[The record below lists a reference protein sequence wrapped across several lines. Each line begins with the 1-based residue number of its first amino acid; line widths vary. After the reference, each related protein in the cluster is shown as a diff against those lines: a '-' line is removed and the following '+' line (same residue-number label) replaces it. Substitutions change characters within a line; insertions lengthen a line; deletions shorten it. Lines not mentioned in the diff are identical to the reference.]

1 MSRTNQRR
9 IAKSEIVRRRRA
21 TMRSLAWI
29 AGSAVAVVAS
39 ASALLLLNR
48 TFSISEWNIEVA
60 ESSPSSLHGE
70 IDRSLASIQ
79 AYDFW
84 STRPATIRS
93 WLLQALPD
101 LEDIQIQRKLP
112 GSLHL
117 HAVART
123 PVALWK
129 KQEGNIYLV
138 DKHGLPYRQLSANE
152 SADFP
157 VLRVGESDIV
167 EVVALLQRLRV
178 VDPNRFSHISEL
190 FANNGSWKINFDQ
203 GQQWMISRNGNLS
216 DTITRVVALLEKPR
230 WRSGHW
236 RVDTRMKQ
244 RWFIRPT
251 KHEGVI

>member
-1 MSRTNQRR
+1 MSRPNQRR

-21 TMRSLAWI
+21 TMGRLIWI
-29 AGSAVAVVAS
+29 TGSAIAVLIS

-48 TFSISEWNIEVA
+48 TFSISEWKIEVA
-60 ESSPSSLHGE
+60 ESSPSSLRGE

-84 STRPATIRS
+84 STRPAVIRS
-93 WLLQALPD
+93 QLLQELPD
-101 LEDIQIQRKLP
+101 LKDVYIQRKLT

-117 HAVART
+117 HAIART

-129 KQEGNIYLV
+129 KQEGNIFLV
-138 DKHGLPYRQLSANE
+138 DKYGLPYRQLSANE
-152 SADFP
+152 PADFP
-157 VLRVGESDIV
+157 ILRMGESDIA
-167 EVVALLQRLRV
+167 EVAALLQRLQV
-178 VDPNRFSHISEL
+178 IAPNRFSHVSEL
-190 FANNGSWKINFDQ
+190 FASNSSWKINFDQ
-203 GQQWMISRNGNLS
+203 GQQWMISRNGNIS
-216 DTITRVVALLEKPR
+216 SAITRVVALLEKPR

>member
-9 IAKSEIVRRRRA
+9 ITKSEITQRRKA
-21 TMRSLAWI
+21 TMRSLVWI
-29 AGSAVAVVAS
+29 TGSVIAVVAS

-48 TFSISEWNIEVA
+48 TFTVSEWKIEVVA
-60 ESSPSSLHGE
+60 SSPSSLHGE
-70 IDRSLASIQ
+70 INRSLASIQ

-93 WLLQALPD
+93 RLLQALPD
-101 LEDIQIQRKLP
+101 LEDVHIQRKLT

-117 HAVART
+117 HAIART

-157 VLRVGESDIV
+157 ILRVGESDIV
-167 EVVALLQRLRV
+167 EVAALLQRLRV
-178 VDPNRFSHISEL
+178 ADPNRFSHVSEL
-190 FANNGSWKINFDQ
+190 FASNSSWKINFDQ
-203 GQQWMISRNGNLS
+203 GQQWMISRNENLS
-216 DTITRVVALLEKPR
+216 NAITRVVALLEKPR

-236 RVDTRMKQ
+236 RVDARMKQ

>member
-1 MSRTNQRR
+1 MSRSNQHR
-9 IAKSEIVRRRRA
+9 IAKSEITRRRKA
-21 TMRSLAWI
+21 TMRSLTWI
-29 AGSAVAVVAS
+29 IGSAIAVVAS

-48 TFSISEWNIEVA
+48 TLSISEWKVEVV
-60 ESSPSSLHGE
+60 EPLPSSLHGA
-70 IDRSLASIQ
+70 INQSLASIQ

-84 STRPATIRS
+84 STRPAVIRS
-93 WLLQALPD
+93 QLLQALPD

-112 GSLHL
+112 ASLHL

-138 DKHGLPYRQLSANE
+138 DKHGIPYRQLSANE

-157 VLRVGESDIV
+157 ILRVGESDIV

-178 VDPNRFSHISEL
+178 ADPKRFSHISEL
-190 FANNGSWKINFDQ
+190 FTNNSSWKINFDQ
-203 GQQWMISRNGNLS
+203 GQQWMISRNVNLS

-236 RVDTRMKQ
+236 RVDTRMKR